1 MAIRVIVLS
10 LMFLYTKSVSSI
22 CDHMFSKR
30 FSKEYITRK
39 NLTFKLCDDCLSG
52 VVLQSKFD
60 GSFYCLSKN
69 QNFDRAEKMTCLV
82 KEDEIDD
89 CQCGKE
95 NPPPSSNN
103 RIMYPA
109 GMRQIT

>member
-1 MAIRVIVLS
+1 MVMRVIVLS
-10 LMFLYTKSVSSI
+10 LMFLCTKSVSSI
-22 CDHMFSKR
+22 CDHVFSKR

-39 NLTFKLCDDCLSG
+39 NVTFELRDDCMSG

-69 QNFDRAEKMTCLV
+69 QNFDRVEKMTCLV

>member
-1 MAIRVIVLS
+1 MVMRVIVLS
-10 LMFLYTKSVSSI
+10 LMFLYTKSISSF

-30 FSKEYITRK
+30 FSKEYIIRK
-39 NLTFKLCDDCLSG
+39 NVTFKFRNDCLSG

-69 QNFDRAEKMTCLV
+69 QNFDRAEKVTCLV
-82 KEDEIDD
+82 KEEED

-109 GMRQIT
+109 GIRQMT